1 MTDSGDVY
9 IDNAVGSKRIEKL
22 AMNTSAYVPALFIC
36 SACIDIA
43 VDVMNNLYCTLFN
56 QHQVV
61 SISLTSRLN
70 LWSIVAGTGVAAA
83 TTDGLNGPVG
93 VFVDRN
99 LDLYV
104 CDRDNNRV
112 QKYRYGQRNGTT
124 VVGAA
129 AAGTISLNGP
139 HSVTMDADGY
149 LFITDNRNHR
159 IIGQDSTGFRCI
171 AACDGGSG
179 ANALRLTFP
188 TAARFDRF
196 GNIFVTDA
204 GNHRIQRFTL
214 LSNGCSESFSLINE
228 SSFRPIPT

>member
-9 IDNAVGSKRIEKL
+9 IDNADGSKRIEKL
-22 AMNTSAYVPALFIC
+22 AVNASGYVPALFIC
-36 SACIDIA
+36 SPCIDIA
-43 VDVMNNLYCTLFN
+43 VDIMNNLYCTLFN
-56 QHQVV
+56 RHQVV

-70 LWSIVAGTGVAAA
+70 LWNIVAGTGVAAA
-83 TTDGLNGPVG
+83 TSDALNGPVG

-99 LDLYV
+99 LDLYI

-112 QKYRYGQRNGTT
+112 QKYRYGQRNGTA
-124 VVGAA
+124 VVGIDAP
-129 AAGTISLNGP
+129 GNILLSGP

-171 AACDGGSG
+171 VGCSVGSG
-179 ANALRLTFP
+179 SSPLQLNYP
-188 TAARFDRF
+188 SAARFDSF
-196 GNIFVTDA
+196 GNIFVMDA

-214 LSNGCSESFSLINE
+214 LSHGCSESFSLTKL
-228 SSFRPIPT
+228 P